1 MSKHV
6 YSQLRCAFGRWPVT
20 AFVCALALLAPV
32 PASAGSPPRAF
43 VPRAL
48 LQAAQNEPGRT
59 FSVIVQGRQGR
70 STDVVAD
77 DVRAEVAADRGQ
89 ARGIRRRFASISG
102 VASDLTGSEI
112 VKLAGRPN
120 IRAITQDAPVRL
132 TDLQS
137 TYTSGQLWPYASGVA
152 KYWNPAAVGGLTAP
166 AIAIVDSGVD
176 ASGPDL
182 GSRVHPFT
190 VTQQEPNSPG
200 DGRGHGTFVASIAAG
215 EAAGYAG
222 AVPNA
227 QVFSLDVMDDQGMA
241 LTSDVVAAADW
252 IYQHKD
258 ETGIRVANFSLNGTV
273 PSSFQFDP
281 VDKAVEKLW
290 LSGVVVVAAAGN
302 YAVDG
307 QPSGVRFAP
316 ANDPFVITV
325 GATDVVG
332 TRDTSDDVSAPFSA
346 YGYTLDG
353 FAKPDIGA
361 PGRYMVGAV
370 PAASTLALERPD
382 QIVAPGYIQLSGT
395 SFAAPVVAGAAAYL
409 LAAHPLWTPNQVKAA
424 LISTADALPAAQPGS
439 SGAGAIDAADAVKL
453 GSPQDGNAPLARFVV
468 PDPSGGP
475 TPVFDAEAWAQA
487 AAADPAWADAYW
499 GSAYWGSAYW
509 GSAYWGSAY
518 WGSAASAD
526 AYWGSA
532 SVADNADDDK
542 LATGGY
548 WISPEDRAAA
558 EAALWGP

>member
-1 MSKHV
+1 
-6 YSQLRCAFGRWPVT
+6 LGRASV
-20 AFVCALALLAPV
+20 AFVACALALLAPL
-32 PASAGSPPRAF
+32 PANADPPPQAF
-43 VPRAL
+43 VPTTL
-48 LQAAQNEPGRT
+48 LQGARNAPGAT
-59 FSVIVQGRQGR
+59 FNVIVQGKRGQ
-70 STDVVAD
+70 STADVED

-89 ARGIRRRFASISG
+89 AQGIRRRFASISG
-102 VASDLTGSEI
+102 VAAELTGAEI
-112 VKLAGRPN
+112 VSLAVHPG
-120 IRAITQDAPVRL
+120 ILAITEDAPVRL
-132 TDLQS
+132 DDSQS
-137 TYTSGQLWPYASGVA
+137 IYTSNQLWPYASGVA
-152 KYWNPAAVGGLTAP
+152 KFWQPASVGGLQAP

-176 ASGPDL
+176 PSAGDF
-182 GSRVHPFT
+182 GSRVEQPVT
-190 VTQQEPNSPG
+190 LTQQPDNSPG

-215 EAAGYAG
+215 QANGYAG

-227 QVFSLDVMDDQGMA
+227 PIVSIDVMDDQGVA

-252 IYQHKD
+252 IYEHKD
-258 ETGIRVANFSLNGTV
+258 EAGIRVANFSLNGTV

-307 QPSGVRFAP
+307 QPSGVRFSP

-325 GATDVVG
+325 GATDEAG
-332 TRDTSDDVSAPFSA
+332 TLSTDDDVTAPWSA

-370 PAASTLALERPD
+370 PGTSTLALESPD
-382 QIVAPGYIQLSGT
+382 RIVAPGYMQLSGT

-409 LAAHPLWTPNQVKAA
+409 LAVHPSWTPDQVKGA
-424 LISTADALPAAQPGS
+424 LMSTASAMPTVQPGS
-439 SGAGAIDAADAVKL
+439 AGAGAIDTAAAVKL
-453 GSPQDGNAPLARFVV
+453 TDPPNADGALAPFLV

-475 TPVFDAEAWAQA
+475 TSVFDAATWAQVA
-487 AAADPAWADAYW
+487 AANPDWAT
-499 GSAYWGSAYW
+499 AYWGSAYW

-526 AYWGSA
+526 AYWGSS
-532 SVADNADDDK
+532 SVANNAAGD
-542 LATGGY
+542 AVGTGGY
-548 WISPEDRAAA
+548 WINADDRAAA